1 MPTTAGV
8 HALVRRTHEQ
18 RVLAVLRQGGPLS
31 RAEIAARVGLS
42 RTTLSEITSS
52 LIARRAVV
60 VVDTDG
66 DRRTGSGRPA
76 ELLALDPASGQF
88 MGVDFGHVRVNVAVA
103 DASHEVIA
111 AGTAPYTAE
120 HSWAERT
127 QLAFDLIERLAA
139 EQGVHYD
146 SLEGIG
152 IGVPGPYSTGPAA
165 DGAGASGWGR
175 SDISEVVEAAFVQ
188 RFGARVLVDN
198 NTRFAALA
206 EAIADDADAP
216 RDLVYVRLSDGVGGG
231 LVVDGRLVTG
241 ATGVAGELGHVPVV
255 PSGAP
260 CRCGKR
266 GCLETVAAVPPVLA
280 ACRAGGAAVTT
291 LAELT
296 AALEA
301 GDPVVE
307 EVVRDAGAALGRVL
321 AAVVMTVNPAQVV
334 IGGPLLRAA
343 PGLLR
348 QVADTITGEAS
359 TVAGAAPEVRA
370 AALGDDDGVQGAI
383 AALFHQ
389 SPLLVGYP
397 TARAP
402 EPTAARPDLRRS
414 VR

>member
-8 HALVRRTHEQ
+8 HALVRKTHEQ

-111 AGTAPYTAE
+111 TGNAPYAPE
-120 HSWAERT
+120 LGWPERT
-127 QLAFDLIERLAA
+127 RLAFALIDRLAA
-139 EQGVHYD
+139 ERGVHYD

-152 IGVPGPYSTGPAA
+152 IGVPGPCSPGSAR
-165 DGAGASGWGR
+165 GGGRASGWGR
-175 SDISEVVEAAFVQ
+175 SDISEVVEAAFVE
-188 RFGARVLVDN
+188 RFGARVLIDN

-206 EAIADDADAP
+206 EAIADAGETP
-216 RDLVYVRLSDGVGGG
+216 HDLVYVRLSDGVGGG

-241 ATGVAGELGHVPVV
+241 ATGVAGELGHVPVD
-255 PSGAP
+255 PAGAA

-266 GCLETVAAVPPVLA
+266 GCLETLAAIPAVLA
-280 ACRAGGAAVTT
+280 ACRARQVPVSSLDDLAAAVR
-291 LAELT
+291 
-296 AALEA
+296 A
-301 GDPVVE
+301 GDPVVH
-307 EVVRDAGAALGRVL
+307 EVLREAGAALSRVL
-321 AAVVMTVNPAQVV
+321 SAVVMAVNPARVV

-348 QVADTITGEAS
+348 QVADTLVGETA
-359 TVAGAAPEVRA
+359 TVAGSAPEVRA
-370 AALGDDDGVQGAI
+370 AALGDEDGVLGAI

-397 TARAP
+397 TARTP
-402 EPTAARPDLRRS
+402 EPTGSRPDLRRS
-414 VR
+414 M